1 MGKRVLLVEDEELI
15 VEMLLEYFD
24 LMGQELEVEV
34 AHNLAE
40 ARELLRQKSFD
51 VCICDCRLPDGLA
64 CVLFEEDLVKSPV
77 IITTG
82 YVDQEQIAT
91 LREKASVPV
100 QILSKP
106 YQPQDLLNLVQCFL
120 DQD

>member
-1 MGKRVLLVEDEELI
+1 MAKKILLVEDEELI
-15 VEMLLEYFD
+15 VEMLLEYFS

-34 AHNLAE
+34 AHTLAE
-40 ARELLRQKSFD
+40 ARELLKNTDFD
-51 VCICDCRLPDGLA
+51 VCVCDCRLPDGLA
-64 CVLFEEDLVKSPV
+64 CSLFEEHLLKSPV

-82 YVDQEQIAT
+82 YVDQDQIAK
-91 LREKASVPV
+91 LREKAPVPV

-106 YQPQDLLNLVQCFL
+106 YQPQDLLNLIQCFL